1 MRGDRTYFQFYYL
14 LPDIRPHL
22 ARNIFKKGTQDYYPE
37 FPSCFAE
44 RAFESLIPLQP
55 PQFVL

>member
-1 MRGDRTYFQFYYL
+1 MRSDRTYFQFYYL

-22 ARNIFKKGTQDYYPE
+22 TGEIFKKGTQEYYPE

-44 RAFESLIPLQP
+44 RAFSCLIPLQP
-55 PQFVL
+55 PQFLL